1 MMTLEMVLE
10 SPLHMQA
17 KGNADEVLVSADVL
31 PGLPGLVWL
40 SEVPTGGALV
50 HAVRWQGYAM
60 TGSDLLGHAARF
72 CAVLKAMP
80 KALYLDGQQV
90 EAVFQDGLARLVPV
104 KTDVDEAPER
114 R

>member
-1 MMTLEMVLE
+1 MVTLEMVLE

-17 KGNADEVLVSADVL
+17 RGNADEVLVSADVL

-50 HAVRWQGYAM
+50 HAVRWRGY
-60 TGSDLLGHAARF
+60 SDPLDKAARF
-72 CAVLKAMP
+72 CAVLRVVP
-80 KALYLDGQQV
+80 KLLLLGGNEVQ
-90 EAVFQDGLARLVPV
+90 AVFQDGLARLVPV
-104 KTDVDEAPER
+104 KSDVDEALER